1 MGTEQYYNAVYA
13 SADELVK
20 GISKLQENYDTFDK
34 AIVNFADL
42 FINLSVNILKLGTA
56 VTQLTESYGQFDSGI
71 NENTDGVAE
80 VATDTADT
88 AKKLNFWQKLL
99 KLFGLFKE

>member
-20 GISKLQENYDTFDK
+20 GISKLQENYDAFDK

-56 VTQLTESYGQFDSGI
+56 VTQPTESYGQFDSGI

-80 VATDTADT
+80 VATDTA
-88 AKKLNFWQKLL
+88 KKLNF
-99 KLFGLFKE
+99 

>member
-1 MGTEQYYNAVYA
+1 MTAIKSYSIEKVG
-13 SADELVK
+13 
-20 GISKLQENYDTFDK
+20 K
-34 AIVNFADL
+34 ALIVAPEGFHGSIR

-99 KLFGLFKE
+99 NLFGLFKE

>member
-1 MGTEQYYNAVYA
+1 MN
-13 SADELVK
+13 
-20 GISKLQENYDTFDK
+20 DTGNIGK
-34 AIVNFADL
+34 AFIVAPEGFYCSIW
-42 FINLSVNILKLGTA
+42 FINLSVNVSKLGTA

-80 VATDTADT
+80 VTTDTTET

-99 KLFGLFKE
+99 KLFGLYKE

>member
-1 MGTEQYYNAVYA
+1 MPAIKSYSIEEVG
-13 SADELVK
+13 
-20 GISKLQENYDTFDK
+20 K
-34 AIVNFADL
+34 AFVVTPEGFHGSIW
-42 FINLSVNILKLGTA
+42 FINLSANILKLGTA

-80 VATDTADT
+80 VTTDTADT

>member
-1 MGTEQYYNAVYA
+1 
-13 SADELVK
+13 LK
-20 GISKLQENYDTFDK
+20 K
-34 AIVNFADL
+34 AFVVTPEGFHGSIW
-42 FINLSVNILKLGTA
+42 FINLSANILKLGTA

>member
-1 MGTEQYYNAVYA
+1 M
-13 SADELVK
+13 
-20 GISKLQENYDTFDK
+20 
-34 AIVNFADL
+34 
-42 FINLSVNILKLGTA
+42 TA

-80 VATDTADT
+80 VTTDTADT